1 MVNTTP
7 TFQGKPNLSGDE
19 DALFLKMFSGEV
31 LKTFN
36 QKNKILPLI
45 KTKTIGAGKTFSWPK
60 VSQAVANYHVRGED
74 LLTGT
79 NGYIHDF
86 EHNEVLIN
94 VDKILLSATLVDEW
108 EELVNHY
115 DARSIY
121 ASELGAALANRMDK
135 QLFGLMINSAREQ
148 ATLSTQRLNANP
160 DYEQTIKD
168 GTIITEGSSDTS
180 PTAMLNAMVKGA
192 TAFAEK
198 DVPMDEIYFFVRP
211 SMYFELAREEKLVNR
226 DYAVENGGPVEGKV
240 FRGYGFNIMFSNNIP
255 DGTVSADPGEK
266 NTYDGN
272 FSTTTAVG
280 FHKEAICTVMRR
292 GIVSRADYQER
303 NLATLLQS
311 HIVCGHG
318 TLRPECAIEVRTAA
332 P

>member
-1 MVNTTP
+1 MANTTP
-7 TFQGKPNLSGDE
+7 TYQGKANFGGDE

-31 LKTFN
+31 LRTFN
-36 QKNKILPLI
+36 QKNKLLPMI

-60 VSQAVANYHVRGED
+60 VSQAVANYHVRGQD
-74 LLTGT
+74 ILTPG
-79 NGYIHDF
+79 NNYIHDF
-86 EHNEVLIN
+86 ENNEVLIN
-94 VDKILLSATLVDEW
+94 VDKVLLAATVVDEW

-121 ASELGAALANRMDK
+121 AAELGAALATRMDK

-148 ATLSTQRLNANP
+148 ATLSTQRSGANP

-168 GTIITEGSSDTS
+168 GTIITSLNSGTS
-180 PTAMLNAMVKGA
+180 ASAMLDALIAGA

-211 SMYFELAREEKLVNR
+211 AMYFQLAKLPELVNR
-226 DYAVENGGPVEGKV
+226 DFATDNGGPVEGKV

-255 DGTVSADPGEK
+255 DGNVSADAGEN
-266 NTYDGN
+266 NTYSGN

-280 FHKEAICTVMRR
+280 FHKEAIVTVMRR

-311 HIVCGHG
+311 HLVCGHG

>member
-1 MVNTTP
+1 MANTTP
-7 TFQGKPNLSGDE
+7 TYQGKANFGSDE

-31 LKTFN
+31 LRTFN
-36 QKNKILPLI
+36 QKNKLLPMI

-60 VSQAVANYHVRGED
+60 VSQAVANYHVRGQD
-74 LLTGT
+74 ILTPG
-79 NGYIHDF
+79 NNYIHDF
-86 EHNEVLIN
+86 ENNEVLIN
-94 VDKILLSATLVDEW
+94 VDKVLLAATVVDEW

-121 ASELGAALANRMDK
+121 AAELGAALATRMDK

-148 ATLSTQRLNANP
+148 ATLSTQRANANP
-160 DYEQTIKD
+160 DYEQTVKD
-168 GTIITEGSSDTS
+168 GTLINSAQSGTS
-180 PTAMLNAMVKGA
+180 ATAMLDALIAGA

-211 SMYFELAREEKLVNR
+211 SMYFQLAKLPELVNR
-226 DYAVENGGPVEGKV
+226 DFATDNGGPVEGKV

-255 DGTVSADPGEK
+255 DGVVSADAGEN
-266 NTYDGN
+266 NTYSGD

-280 FHKEAICTVMRR
+280 FHKEAIVTVMRR

-311 HIVCGHG
+311 HLVCGHG